1 MCWAQRWTL
10 RLEHAAAARRRAHE
24 GAALE
29 HECPGSP
36 GNGTGGTAGRSSGGR
51 PNAWQNAVLPHLLS
65 LQTLLPSE
73 SSMVFRALQLVH
85 ERRLTLLVGDKPSES
100 SSRASGHA
108 EAAQRW
114 QEQTIRAEARPQAHG
129 WASAGSGRT
138 YFSIESERR
147 AAHPT
152 HAFCPVW
159 WTRARGP
166 LRIRSQS
173 TADHEPSISKLNSM
187 LVPQGLCT
195 CIEFQERQRGRRRRA
210 RVHSILQTSSCSATL
225 AAASLGRAKS
235 EACNERQ
242 PWVVVGILRDVSS
255 GRDCVEE

>member
-1 MCWAQRWTL
+1 MNGKPGRVGAAAL
-10 RLEHAAAARRRAHE
+10 SSAVEDVLGAALDAAARARGGGEEEGMAHE

-114 QEQTIRAEARPQAHG
+114 HDGGANEGLKVSQPRG
-129 WASAGSGRT
+129 GSS
-138 YFSIESERR
+138 FAI
-147 AAHPT
+147 
-152 HAFCPVW
+152 
-159 WTRARGP
+159 
-166 LRIRSQS
+166 
-173 TADHEPSISKLNSM
+173 
-187 LVPQGLCT
+187 
-195 CIEFQERQRGRRRRA
+195 
-210 RVHSILQTSSCSATL
+210 
-225 AAASLGRAKS
+225 
-235 EACNERQ
+235 
-242 PWVVVGILRDVSS
+242 
-255 GRDCVEE
+255 

>member
-1 MCWAQRWTL
+1 M
-10 RLEHAAAARRRAHE
+10 AHE

-65 LQTLLPSE
+65 LHTLLPSE

-114 QEQTIRAEARPQAHG
+114 QEQTIRAEARPQGPWIDPSTQAP
-129 WASAGSGRT
+129 AAT
-138 YFSIESERR
+138 YFSIESERKGR
-147 AAHPT
+147 APYT
-152 HAFCPVW
+152 CVLPGLVD
-159 WTRARGP
+159 TGSKNP

-173 TADHEPSISKLNSM
+173 TADHEPSISKLNSNAR
-187 LVPQGLCT
+187 PSQGLCT
-195 CIEFQERQRGRRRRA
+195 CIEFQERVVAGAPAQSEGCTLYCKHLLAVRLSQLHLWDGL
-210 RVHSILQTSSCSATL
+210 RVRHVTSANLGSWL
-225 AAASLGRAKS
+225 ASLETSAVAGT
-235 EACNERQ
+235 
-242 PWVVVGILRDVSS
+242 V
-255 GRDCVEE
+255 